1 MTGEAIAHHSFQILC
16 RKPINKAIAIR
27 KTGLEKM
34 RGESPTRRL
43 AAETFAT
50 VNFNSCSPDH
60 VEFMNAL
67 FDIQF
72 GYIPRKYNGRV
83 VVYAAKA
90 QWITRLLT
98 MEAAWR
104 KIAPHSKIVYVKGS
118 HITMMRSPEGCATAK
133 HLAERIAEV
142 ESPSEFAP

>member
-16 RKPINKAIAIR
+16 RKAINKAIAIR

-43 AAETFAT
+43 AAENFAT
-50 VNFNSCSPDH
+50 NSRSPDH

-67 FDIQF
+67 FEIQF
-72 GYIPRKYNGRV
+72 GYVPKKYCGRV
-83 VVYAAKA
+83 LVYAAKA
-90 QWITRLLT
+90 QWITHLLQ

-104 KIAPHSKIVYVKGS
+104 KVAPDSKIVYVKGN
-118 HITMMRSPEGCATAK
+118 HITMMRSPDGSATAK
-133 HLAERIAEV
+133 HLSERIAEI
-142 ESPSEFAP
+142 ESPSEFVP